1 MHYPA
6 AYPAEIKKST
16 QLTPPHYPVPEILL
30 VTVKISC
37 YLLRYF
43 EFIEAYWCLQLATP
57 SFRLKALLPQR
68 IDFINNTIF
77 YFGAHF

>member
-43 EFIEAYWCLQLATP
+43 EFNRSILVSPIGDTFLPAQSSFAT
-57 SFRLKALLPQR
+57 
-68 IDFINNTIF
+68 T
-77 YFGAHF
+77 H